1 MKLIVGLGN
10 PGPEYK
16 NTRHNAGFM
25 VVEEL
30 ARQLK
35 VKKEIHAHNAIIAQA
50 QFKAEPVMIAKPL
63 TFMNLSGQAVKSI
76 VNKYKISL
84 PDLIVVSDD
93 MDLELGRLRI
103 RAGGGSGGQKGMQS
117 IVDNLGTDNFA
128 RLRMG
133 IGRPDHYNVVDYVLT
148 GFEKD
153 EEEVFQAAIKRAAD
167 ALTIWLVNGI
177 QRAMNKYN

>member
-35 VKKEIHAHNAIIAQA
+35 VKKEISAHQAIIARA
-50 QFKAEPVMIAKPL
+50 QFKAEPVLIAKPM
-63 TFMNLSGQAVKSI
+63 TYMNLSGQAVRSI
-76 VNKYKISL
+76 MNKYKITIPEL
-84 PDLIVVSDD
+84 LVVSDD
-93 MDLELGRLRI
+93 MDLELGRLRMKP
-103 RAGGGSGGQKGMQS
+103 RGGSGGQKGMQS
-117 IVDNLGTDNFA
+117 IIEILGTDDFA

-133 IGRPDHYNVVDYVLT
+133 IGRPHHYNVVDYVLT
-148 GFEKD
+148 RFD
-153 EEEVFQAAIKRAAD
+153 PAEEEVFQAAVKRAAD
-167 ALTIWLVNGI
+167 ALTVWLVNGI
-177 QRAMNKYN
+177 DRAMNKYN